1 MKPGAT
7 DVRGDRFSDA
17 RDDSPCLLAC
27 AKREGAPSLTGDSV
41 MMLRAFLPSDAEPLA
56 WVYRDAVRGLG
67 VQAYT
72 PAQVEAWALYPDDLA
87 EFGGRLARGV
97 TLVAEVAGRVVAF
110 GQLEPDDHLA
120 FLYCAAAHARRGVA
134 TAIYAALE
142 AQAVSRGVAA
152 IHTEASRI
160 SRPFFEKQ
168 GYTLVEIERVDRFGV
183 EFERFRMRK
192 GLGGGR

>member
-56 WVYRDAVRGLG
+56 RVYRDAVRGLG

-72 PAQVEAWALYPDDLA
+72 PAQVEVWALYPDDLA

-97 TLVAEVAGRVVAF
+97 TLVAEVAGRVV
-110 GQLEPDDHLA
+110 
-120 FLYCAAAHARRGVA
+120 
-134 TAIYAALE
+134 
-142 AQAVSRGVAA
+142 A

>member
-27 AKREGAPSLTGDSV
+27 AKGEGAPSLTGDSV
-41 MMLRAFLPSDAEPLA
+41 MMLRAFLPSDAEHLA

-72 PAQVEAWALYPDDLA
+72 PAQVEVWALYPDDLA